1 MASSGNGPSDERKNS
16 ERLKERLKELEDKL
30 HAREGGDGGI
40 SDEEAGKRGSA
51 LGKAFQLS
59 VELVAGV
66 FVGGLIGWFLDNWL
80 GTSPLFLLIFLLLG
94 IAAGFLNVIRATRA
108 MGGK

>member
-1 MASSGNGPSDERKNS
+1 MSSSGNGPSDERKNS
-16 ERLKERLKELEDKL
+16 ERLKERIKELEDKV
-30 HAREGGDGGI
+30 HAREGGNGL
-40 SDEEAGKRGSA
+40 SDEEAGRRGSA

-80 GTSPLFLLIFLLLG
+80 GKSPLFLLIFLLLG
-94 IAAGFLNVIRATRA
+94 IAAGFLNVIRAARA
-108 MGGK
+108 MSGK